1 MIPEIIAVHT
11 KRKIYHLFSLIR
23 KKRIV
28 NSFVIL
34 RMQSCE
40 SPVVWQGFLAE
51 FLMLRLYSGE
61 RAVEK
66 EPWKAGKKMGND
78 TFFHHMCAQY
88 LQNMPPHVNET
99 RYIYT
104 QNSLLSK
111 VRSRKYGPILASYK
125 VAWVPEHFNRHR
137 CITFHEA
144 SLFLAFS
151 TVEFLGNNGLVIQHG
166 GTYILNGLL

>member
-1 MIPEIIAVHT
+1 MRIP
-11 KRKIYHLFSLIR
+11 RSLTR
-23 KKRIV
+23 LPSRIFNV
-28 NSFVIL
+28 TTLL
-34 RMQSCE
+34 RRE
-40 SPVVWQGFLAE
+40 S
-51 FLMLRLYSGE
+51 SGK
-61 RAVEK
+61 RAVEG
-66 EPWKAGKKMGND
+66 WKKMGND

-104 QNSLLSK
+104 QNSLLPR